1 MTILKDIVWIIT
13 AIILPIATFI
23 IGKYKSNKKNNDIQN
38 EALKL
43 LLQNNL
49 TNTAYVYLEL
59 GEIPDY
65 VYKGWLNQFKI
76 YKALGGND
84 YIDELHSRMEKLVL
98 SRTDII
104 K

>member
-1 MTILKDIVWIIT
+1 MELLKNIMWVLSTILI
-13 AIILPIATFI
+13 PIATFI
-23 IGKYKSNKKNNDIQN
+23 IGKYKKNKSNNELQN

-49 TNTAYVYLEL
+49 TNTAYVYLEI

-65 VYKGWLNQFKI
+65 VYRGWLNQFKI
-76 YKALGGND
+76 YKKLGGND
-84 YIDELHSRMEKLVL
+84 FIDELHTRMEKLVL